1 MEKIKI
7 KDFKN
12 DEQFEEVKNLNT
24 FKNRLNYYWK
34 YFLNNNLI
42 IFVFSIIL
50 LIFAMINAINKAQET
65 NFFIIAFSSLV
76 GLFIYYNSFYY
87 IAALFRWG
95 DKRKFKR
102 RYIFNIG
109 FNKYINKLEVEENLI
124 KNKFLKSNYNLLFFK
139 KENNEFKVKH
149 LIDFIKNDQYEI
161 KNGCIIIDSGYQL
174 VNDENLKEYGLNEDE
189 IKIFEENINYYYL
202 SSDKIESYIEQIEIE
217 KESKNSTERL
227 ERFNSLEQFR
237 KNLKIKKEE

>member
-24 FKNRLNYYWK
+24 FKDRLNYYWK

-42 IFVFSIIL
+42 IFVFSSIL
-50 LIFAMINAINKAQET
+50 LIFAMINVINETKET
-65 NFFIIAFSSLV
+65 NFFIIVFSSLV
-76 GLFIYYNSFYY
+76 GLFIYYNLFYY
-87 IAALFRWG
+87 IDALFRWG

-124 KNKFLKSNYNLLFFK
+124 KNLFLKSNYNLLFFK

-149 LIDFIKNDQYEI
+149 LIDFIKNDQYNI
-161 KNGCIIIDSGYQL
+161 KNGYILIDNGYQL
-174 VNDENLKEYGLNEDE
+174 VNDKNLKECGLNEDE
-189 IKIFEENINYYYL
+189 IKIFKENINHYYL
-202 SSDKIESYIEQIEIE
+202 SSDKIESYIEQIQIE

-227 ERFNSLEQFR
+227 EKFNNLEQFR
-237 KNLKIKKEE
+237 KNLRITKEE